1 MPDQNMI
8 TFQDAI
14 EIVESLPEEQQEN
27 LIEILRRRLIEH
39 RRDQL
44 VTSVKEAKA
53 EYERG
58 EVKSGTVDD
67 LIRELSE

>member
-14 EIVESLPEEQQEN
+14 EIFESLPEEQQEN